1 MTDELSGREPPRTPA
16 TRGRRF
22 KPHELELA
30 DGGRLV
36 LSADGS
42 IDHIDDHGSTMHRWK
57 PDDPEWPDQAI
68 RFGLRPQEPT
78 VTPQGPVQG
87 TKPPRR

>member
-22 KPHELELA
+22 KPHGLELA

-36 LSADGS
+36 LGADGS
-42 IDHIDDHGSTMHRWK
+42 IDRIDDHGSRMQPLDT
-57 PDDPEWPDQAI
+57 
-68 RFGLRPQEPT
+68 
-78 VTPQGPVQG
+78 
-87 TKPPRR
+87 